1 MRQGPIVFVL
11 ASIGLLAGAVGRG
24 SVQETK
30 PTATRTTSSL
40 VPASAD
46 TQLPR
51 RPGLNYAIICIYP
64 IAEPDRAKAAR
75 DFLTSHGIPCT
86 LEVIAWAP
94 SWISLV
100 GTAGFQKASDPD
112 FKIYTA
118 NIIKVAADMKTSDFE
133 KPAPTGYRWQPTDHG
148 LER

>member
-1 MRQGPIVFVL
+1 MRQAPIVFAF
-11 ASIGLLAGAVGRG
+11 ASIGFLAGSVERG
-24 SVQETK
+24 SAQETK
-30 PTATRTTSSL
+30 PTATQTPSSL
-40 VPASAD
+40 VPAGAD

-64 IAEPDRAKAAR
+64 TSEPDRAKAAR
-75 DFLTSHGIPCT
+75 DFLISHGIPCT

-118 NIIKVAADMKTSDFE
+118 NILKVAADMKTSDFE
-133 KPAPTGYRWQPTDHG
+133 KPQPTGYRWQSTDHG
-148 LER
+148 LEH